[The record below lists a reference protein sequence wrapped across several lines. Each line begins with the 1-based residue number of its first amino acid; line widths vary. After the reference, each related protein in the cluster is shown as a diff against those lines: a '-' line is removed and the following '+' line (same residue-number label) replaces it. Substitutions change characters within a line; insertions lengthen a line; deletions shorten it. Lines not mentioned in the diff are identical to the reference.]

1 MREYQ
6 GTYTD
11 SAGEDPAVVRFDAT
25 TIGFTTRGVE
35 FMGGPDGYMADLPA
49 GSPALAP
56 FTFVENRVVTA
67 DGLRETQRLLAE
79 FKLCWGMPVG
89 VVAHGREY
97 PGEIRVIYH
106 LLDPGGM
113 RDQEGGEQEGG
124 ETVSHSI
131 TNLIDL
137 TLFYSYQRHS
147 MTSGGDFEKVL
158 NYLIA
163 AMGSGVHLQACI
175 ACAYG
180 DYPLSGH
187 GCYGSMLCFRNLKE
201 EYRRITDKPG
211 PDRNDY
217 LSLSHDERVI
227 RTGELYVC
235 PEFQP
240 KTSPHSRR
248 KWPGEG

>member
-25 TIGFTTRGVE
+25 TIGFTTRGVA
-35 FMGGPDGYMADLPA
+35 FMGGPDGYRTDLPA

-56 FTFVENRVVTA
+56 FTFVENLVGTA
-67 DGLRETQRLLAE
+67 DGLWETRQILAG
-79 FKLCWGMPVG
+79 FKLCWGMPLE

-106 LLDPGGM
+106 LLDPGGV
-113 RDQEGGEQEGG
+113 RNEGGGV
-124 ETVSHSI
+124 TASHTI

-137 TLFYSYQRHS
+137 TVFYSYQRHS
-147 MTSGGDFEKVL
+147 MTSSGDFEKVL

-163 AMGSGVHLQACI
+163 AMGSGVHLKACI

-201 EYRRITDKPG
+201 EYLRIADDPEPG
-211 PDRNDY
+211 QEEYR
-217 LSLSHDERVI
+217 SLSHDERVLK
-227 RTGELYVC
+227 TGELYVC

-240 KTSPHSRR
+240 RTSPRSSR
-248 KWPGEG
+248 ES